1 MPGLLRVTGALCVSS
16 PAVVPSLVETT
27 HHVEPERAFE
37 FWRCTALARFGD
49 IARPRPPNERFSAKR
64 LTVARRTG
72 S

>member
-1 MPGLLRVTGALCVSS
+1 MSS

-64 LTVARRTG
+64 
-72 S
+72 